1 MSERYPGGLIR
12 KTPPTVTGPT
22 GGEGGS
28 APGIWTLE
36 EVAYYEKA
44 GLWPSKLLP
53 RQLYSFGSG
62 FRGSLGL
69 NISGA
74 SAYRSSPTQV
84 GSSVPLINDFSI
96 EVRNSAAIR
105 SGSLFTWGYNSN
117 GELGLGDRIARSSP
131 VQVGALTNWSKVSFG
146 EGFCVAI
153 KDDGTMWSW
162 GQNNYGQLAQ
172 NDTTNRSSPVQVGTQ
187 TYWTEISTAV
197 YHVVAR
203 GNSNRLWSWGR
214 NSFGNLGQNTGITV
228 HRSSPVQVGSQT
240 DWDLVDAKG
249 NSSFG
254 IRNGALYGWGAN
266 DGQLGLTDKIYR
278 SSPTQVGALT
288 TWATVSG
295 GNKFSAFINNS
306 GELWVTGQND
316 EGQLGLNLTVVNT
329 YRSSPV
335 QVGTGTDWSKV
346 YANRDQCGAVKTDG
360 TLWTWGKNNSGQLGH
375 DDKVNRSSPVQVGTG
390 TDWVDVALSTQEQSL
405 AVEKVT

>member
-74 SAYRSSPTQV
+74 TAYRSSPTQV

-96 EVRNSAAIR
+96 EARHSAAIR
-105 SGSLFTWGYNSN
+105 SGALFTWGYNDG

-146 EGFCVAI
+146 DEFCVAI

-162 GQNNYGQLAQ
+162 GRNNGGQLGQ
-172 NDTTNRSSPVQVGTQ
+172 NTSYTLHRSSPTQIGTQ
-187 TYWTEISTAV
+187 TYWTDISTGTA
-197 YHVVAR
+197 HTVAL
-203 GNSNRLWSWGR
+203 GNSGSLYAWGTGG
-214 NSFGNLGQNTGITV
+214 FGRVGDNNQTT
-228 HRSSPVQVGSQT
+228 RSSPVQIGALT
-240 DWDLVDAKG
+240 GWDVVDAKG
-249 NSSFG
+249 SSSFA
-254 IRNGALYGWGAN
+254 IRDGALYGWGAN

-288 TWATVSG
+288 TWVTVSG

-405 AVEKVT
+405 AVEKIT